1 MIKKLNDL
9 IVLLQLIVIMFLAYT
24 IWQLQLDV
32 YSLYNMIN
40 ELNEVI
46 QNEYGDS
53 ITEELGNGW
62 SSI

>member
-1 MIKKLNDL
+1 MKKKLNDL